1 MFKACANLFAYLLGK
16 HPKRLIWLMELP
28 STNLNIWPHLPS
40 YRKKDQLRAQPYPIS
55 PVLGMNNPPLPQ
67 SASVLPFLK

>member
-1 MFKACANLFAYLLGK
+1 
-16 HPKRLIWLMELP
+16 MELP

>member
-1 MFKACANLFAYLLGK
+1 
-16 HPKRLIWLMELP
+16 MELP

-40 YRKKDQLRAQPYPIS
+40 YKKKDQLRAQPYPIS
-55 PVLGMNNPPLPQ
+55 PVLGLNHPLPQ